1 MKGVRS
7 KMLKKEETKIDK
19 FKDPEWTGK
28 FGLTTGL
35 IIILFNIIWVSL
47 FKKHTPST
55 YVSSAPIII
64 GGIGIYHA
72 IKKRSNFKIIFL
84 NALAIIIGLVAPLIE
99 LYFLK
104 FLLSK

>member
-1 MKGVRS
+1 MKGVGS

-19 FKDPEWTGK
+19 FKDPEWTRK

-55 YVSSAPIII
+55 YLSGAPIII
-64 GGIGIYHA
+64 GGIGIYYA

-84 NALAIIIGLVAPLIE
+84 NALAIVIGFVASLIE
-99 LYFLK
+99 RYFLK